1 MATNLTTFFQD
12 STLRAAREPEV
23 PLASF
28 ENGMNP
34 AASCAPGVGINTGDY
49 APKESDWPHIKGL
62 GESQQLGEDISGIN
76 VDDVLGP
83 NTIIGFAPATAET
96 APDGVINADVEGW
109 SSINRTGK
117 TIPAGEWA
125 WGVIDNP

>member
-1 MATNLTTFFQD
+1 MSTNLTTFFQD

-49 APKESDWPHIKGL
+49 GPKESDWPHIKGL
-62 GESQQLGEDISGIN
+62 GESQQILN
-76 VDDVLGP
+76 VIPHHECRHGCV
-83 NTIIGFAPATAET
+83 ER
-96 APDGVINADVEGW
+96 VIRCSSHASQGW
-109 SSINRTGK
+109 R
-117 TIPAGEWA
+117 
-125 WGVIDNP
+125 